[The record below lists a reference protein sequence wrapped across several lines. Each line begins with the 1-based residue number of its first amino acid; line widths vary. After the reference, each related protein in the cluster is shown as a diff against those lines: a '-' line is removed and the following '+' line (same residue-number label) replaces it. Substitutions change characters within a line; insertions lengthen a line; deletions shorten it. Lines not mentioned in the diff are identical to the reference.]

1 MAEITYKTIFQFRR
15 GSSVEWENV
24 NPILRAGEPG
34 WDTTVKKTKI
44 GDGVTPW
51 NDLLYQEDILGD
63 INIINCGNAII

>member
-15 GSSVEWENV
+15 GSSTEWESA

-51 NDLLYQEDILGD
+51 NDLLYQEDTLGGID
-63 INIINCGNAII
+63 IINCGNAII